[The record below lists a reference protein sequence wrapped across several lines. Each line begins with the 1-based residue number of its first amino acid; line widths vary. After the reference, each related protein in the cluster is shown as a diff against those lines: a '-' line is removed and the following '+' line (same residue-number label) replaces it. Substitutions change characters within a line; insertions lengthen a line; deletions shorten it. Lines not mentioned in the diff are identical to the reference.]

1 MLLRAHD
8 LALDLE
14 GQRVLDG
21 VSLDLRSGEWASLVG
36 PNGAG
41 KSSLLAVLAG
51 LLEPLPGRGRIEW
64 LGRPLAAWPARERAA
79 QIAWLA
85 QAGHGGS
92 GLAAE
97 AEIAARDIVA
107 LGRLPRH
114 GLLGSPDA
122 DDQRAVRSAMDE
134 TESTPFAARR
144 LSSLSGG
151 ERQRVLLAR
160 ALAVQPRLFLFDEPA
175 AHLDAPH
182 QRNLLATFAA
192 RARAA
197 SAVLAVMHDLGAALA
212 ADRVLVLQ
220 AGRLVADGAP
230 ADAALREALVA
241 VFDGAFSIERVE
253 VRGRERWVVVPS
265 L

>member
-1 MLLRAHD
+1 MLLRAYD
-8 LALDLE
+8 LALDLD

-21 VSLDLRSGEWASLVG
+21 VTFELRGGEWTSLVG

-41 KSSLLAVLAG
+41 KSSLLALLAG
-51 LLEPLPGRGRIEW
+51 LLEPLRGRGGRIEW
-64 LGRPLAAWPARERAA
+64 LGKPLAAWPARQRAQ

-85 QAGHGGS
+85 QAGGS
-92 GLAAE
+92 AGD

-122 DDQRAVRSAMDE
+122 NDDEAVLRAMDE

-160 ALAVQPRLFLFDEPA
+160 ALAVEPKLFLFDEPA

-192 RARAA
+192 RARRRGGAGGDARPRRRAGRRPRAGARSGPPRRRWRAGGCRFTRGARRRLRRRVQHRAAWSSLGA
-197 SAVLAVMHDLGAALA
+197 SAA
-212 ADRVLVLQ
+212 
-220 AGRLVADGAP
+220 
-230 ADAALREALVA
+230 
-241 VFDGAFSIERVE
+241 
-253 VRGRERWVVVPS
+253 VVVPA